1 MTHAKSA
8 CNVAINQ
15 SKGDEAMIHLHWP
28 KLKHRHFLSLHRF
41 TLCLLIIVHLLKLLW
56 RWSYVELN
64 LNSENI
70 FFEAMLM
77 ICMTFIAVFRHSK
90 FFVTTCEAVQI
101 FTFPIKFLITFFLR
115 NWFLVAPQMNSPRFA
130 SFSHVYLGLHS
141 INIYS
146 HSNGVSMEV
155 SM

>member
-28 KLKHRHFLSLHRF
+28 KLKHRHFLFLHPLF
-41 TLCLLIIVHLLKLLW
+41 IDYCSSVEASPVMILCWVKLEFWKDFL
-56 RWSYVELN
+56 RTDANDFYDV
-64 LNSENI
+64 I
-70 FFEAMLM
+70 
-77 ICMTFIAVFRHSK
+77 IAVFRLSH
-90 FFVTTCEAVQI
+90 FFVVTCETAQI
-101 FTFPIKFLITFFLR
+101 FTFPIKLSYHIFLAQLILGS
-115 NWFLVAPQMNSPRFA
+115 PQMSSPRFA

-146 HSNGVSMEV
+146 HSNGASMEFF
-155 SM
+155 M